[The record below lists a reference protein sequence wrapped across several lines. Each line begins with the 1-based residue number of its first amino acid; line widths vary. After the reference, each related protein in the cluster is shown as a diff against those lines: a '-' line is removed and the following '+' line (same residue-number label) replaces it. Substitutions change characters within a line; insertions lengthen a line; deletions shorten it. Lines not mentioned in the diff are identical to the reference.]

1 MAEAAQKEVEDEIID
16 DDDFEL
22 DIVDDTPEEDQDRPV
37 APVTEGEEYSSEIPE
52 EPDEE
57 ELKSYSEK
65 VRERISKMTARNHAE
80 RRAKEQVARQLEEAA
95 SVAKRVIQENNQLKK
110 LVHQGESVWKNT
122 NEHRLTSEIERA
134 RRDYKTA
141 YEEGDADLIADAQTR
156 LTQLHV
162 ELDKTKSWTPQE
174 MPAQEEPQFNA
185 PQSQQQQVDEKAQ
198 NWQKKN
204 SWFGKDVEMTGTAL
218 GIHQKLVSEGVSPED
233 PVYYTRIDSEIR
245 KRFPE
250 KFKPD
255 NGSSQP
261 SGGRSVVAPATRA
274 SGKSPRKVTL
284 TASQVALAKKLG
296 VTPKQ
301 YAEQM
306 LKDQNND

>member
-1 MAEAAQKEVEDEIID
+1 MAEAAQKEDEIID
-16 DDDFEL
+16 DEDDFEL

-37 APVTEGEEYSSEIPE
+37 APVAEGEEYSSEIPE

-95 SVAKRVIQENNQLKK
+95 NVAKRVIQENNQLKK

-122 NEHRLTSEIERA
+122 NEHRLTAEIERA

-156 LTQLHV
+156 LTQLYV

-174 MPAQEEPQFNA
+174 MPAQEEPQFYA
-185 PQSQQQQVDEKAQ
+185 PQSQQPQVDEKAQ

-218 GIHQKLVSEGVSPED
+218 GIHQKLVSEGVSPDD
-233 PVYYTRIDSEIR
+233 PVYYARIDSEIR